1 MPVPPHYNW
10 LMIQT
15 DFDRFRNS
23 LRSHY
28 FLSTKEEI
36 SNSNVRN
43 NNEVN
48 NPSTQISNWSASKTN
63 SPELQAFL
71 TSAERDLFSYN
82 KLNDVKY
89 NLSEI
94 EISNLKN

>member
-63 SPELQAFL
+63 SPELQAFF

>member
-1 MPVPPHYNW
+1 MPVPPHCNW
-10 LMIQT
+10 LMTQK

-23 LRSHY
+23 LRSRY

-36 SNSNVRN
+36 SNSNFRN

-48 NPSTQISNWSASKTN
+48 NPSTLISNWLASKTN

-82 KLNDVKY
+82 KPNDVKD

-94 EISNLKN
+94 EKSTLKN

>member
-63 SPELQAFL
+63 SPELRAFL